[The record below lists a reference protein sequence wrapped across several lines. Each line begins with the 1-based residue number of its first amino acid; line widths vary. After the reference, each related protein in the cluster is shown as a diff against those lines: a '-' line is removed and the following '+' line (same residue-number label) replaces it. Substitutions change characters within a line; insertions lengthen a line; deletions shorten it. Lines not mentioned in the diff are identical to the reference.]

1 MSFWVM
7 YSFHTLRVAVTP
19 MRMRNKPIGRLMLSI
34 WLFTVSKMS
43 VMPLRVI
50 SMLMMML
57 MVAVVRLIVVFFLR
71 LLCVRV

>member
-1 MSFWVM
+1 MSFWIM

-19 MRMRNKPIGRLMLSI
+19 MRMRKKPIGRLMLSI

-50 SMLMMML
+50 RMLMMML
-57 MVAVVRLIVVFFLR
+57 IVAVVLLIVVFFL
-71 LLCVRV
+71 

>member
-1 MSFWVM
+1 MSFWIM
-7 YSFHTLRVAVTP
+7 YSFHTLSVAVTP
-19 MRMRNKPIGRLMLSI
+19 MRIRNKPIGRLMLSI

-57 MVAVVRLIVVFFLR
+57 MVAVVRLIVVSFLR

>member
-1 MSFWVM
+1 MSFCGM
-7 YSFHTLRVAVTP
+7 YSFHTLDPAVTP
-19 MRMRNKPIGRLMLSI
+19 MRMRNKPIGRLMLSV

-57 MVAVVRLIVVFFLR
+57 MIAVVRLIVVFFL
-71 LLCVRV
+71 